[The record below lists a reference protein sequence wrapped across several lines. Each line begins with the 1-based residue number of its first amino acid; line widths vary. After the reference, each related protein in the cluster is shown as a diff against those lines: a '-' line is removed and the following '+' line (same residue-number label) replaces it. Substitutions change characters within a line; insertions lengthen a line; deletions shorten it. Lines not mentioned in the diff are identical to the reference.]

1 MNGERYPDPTADVAV
16 GMTARREKSKV
27 RYETP
32 PNVMQV
38 VNMMRSIASIADFE
52 VAGRIHLRDKVT
64 GREWR

>member
-1 MNGERYPDPTADVAV
+1 MNRERYPDPTADVAV
-16 GMTARREKSKV
+16 GMAARWEKSKV
-27 RYETP
+27 RHETP

-38 VNMMRSIASIADFE
+38 VNMMRSIASIAGFE